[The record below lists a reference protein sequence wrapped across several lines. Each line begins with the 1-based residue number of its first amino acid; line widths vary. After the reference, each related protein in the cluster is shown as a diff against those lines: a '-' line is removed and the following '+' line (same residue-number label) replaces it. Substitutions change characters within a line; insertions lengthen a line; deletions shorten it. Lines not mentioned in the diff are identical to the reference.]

1 MDLEAIVETP
11 LDHPCYAGHFPG
23 NPIVPGVVLLDLVVG
38 ALGLGAPRALDSVK
52 FHRALKPGERFTLR
66 LRRAAK
72 VTFRCFVDDQLVA
85 EGTLSFA

>member
-1 MDLEAIVETP
+1 MDREIHIEAP
-11 LDHPCYAGHFPG
+11 LNHPCYTGHFPG

-38 ALGLGAPRALDSVK
+38 ALGIGAPRALDSVK

-66 LRRAAK
+66 YQQAAK